1 MEFPSR
7 KDECNTI
14 EKNLNSETVAI
25 LVFDACENH
34 GADEAF

>member
-1 MEFPSR
+1 MDSLVEKMNAIQLR
-7 KDECNTI
+7 
-14 EKNLNSETVAI
+14 KNLNSETVAI